1 MHLTPKQRSDVVTTY
16 YSLCRERRV
25 NRAKVA
31 VELLAGQ
38 NIEISESGV
47 KYIIKKWRETTQM
60 GDKPRPNQ
68 QKKLILLRGILL

>member
-16 YSLCRERRV
+16 YSICRERWV

-31 VELLAGQ
+31 VDELAGQ

-47 KYIIKKWRETTQM
+47 KYIIKKWRQTWEINH
-60 GDKPRPNQ
+60 DKICK
-68 QKKLILLRGILL
+68 KKLMDILL